1 MLKRIFNR
9 KPFAKEAARLY
20 ETIVRQSRD
29 PWFYAELGVPDNVDG
44 RFDMIVLHAWLV
56 FRRLRELDQ
65 FDLSQALFDEMF
77 ADMDENLRRLGV
89 GDMSVGKN
97 VKRMAE
103 ALYGRMNAYDEGVL
117 AGDRELI
124 TVIQR
129 NLYGTVENPNG
140 AWLAAMASYIRRQMK
155 STSSVSSTELKEGNA
170 GYLPTGGEGS

>member
-1 MLKRIFNR
+1 
-9 KPFAKEAARLY
+9 
-20 ETIVRQSRD
+20 
-29 PWFYAELGVPDNVDG
+29 
-44 RFDMIVLHAWLV
+44 
-56 FRRLRELDQ
+56 
-65 FDLSQALFDEMF
+65 
-77 ADMDENLRRLGV
+77 MDENLRRLGV

-140 AWLAAMASYIRRQMK
+140 AWLAAMAGYIRRQMK

-170 GYLPTGGEGS
+170 GYLPAGGEGG